1 MKVLIT
7 GGSGLVGSE
16 LTKLLIHKGHE
27 VVWLSRNSGVKNGI
41 TSYKWDY
48 KNDFIDTKA
57 FEGVSYI
64 VHLAGAGVFEKRWSA
79 AYKKEIADSR
89 VKATELLI
97 RKATEFPLIKACVC
111 ASAIGIYGNS
121 YNTIPLNEDADL
133 GDDFLADITKKWE
146 LAINQFKTTSIRTV
160 KLRIGIVLAKEGGAL
175 PSIVT
180 PIRYFI
186 GSPLASG
193 NQIIS
198 WIHIQ
203 DLCGMILKS
212 IEDETMAGVYNAV
225 GPNPVSNK
233 VFTELAAK
241 IINKPIFMPHVPSF
255 ALQLILGKQK
265 SASVIQGIAVSSSK
279 IQSSGFKFS
288 YPTIESALNDLL
300 KN

>member
-16 LTKLLIHKGHE
+16 LTKLLIHTGYE

-41 TSYKWDY
+41 TCYKWDY
-48 KNDFIDTKA
+48 KNDFIDPKA
-57 FEGVSYI
+57 FEGVTYI
-64 VHLAGAGVFEKRWSA
+64 VHLAGAGVFEKRWSEE
-79 AYKKEIADSR
+79 YKREILDSR

-97 RKATEFPLIKACVC
+97 KKATEFTSIKACVC

-121 YNTIPLNEDADL
+121 YNTIPLNENADL
-133 GDDFLADITKKWE
+133 GNDFLANITKKWE
-146 LAINQFKTTSIRTV
+146 SSIDKFKRTPIRTV
-160 KLRIGIVLAKEGGAL
+160 DLRIGIVLAKEGGAL
-175 PSIVT
+175 QSIVA
-180 PIRYFI
+180 PIKYFI

-193 NQIIS
+193 KQIIS

-212 IEDETMAGVYNAV
+212 IQDDTMTGIYNAV

-233 VFTELAAK
+233 VFTEVAAK
-241 IINKPIFMPHVPSF
+241 TINKPILMPNVPSF
-255 ALQLILGKQK
+255 ALELILGKQK
-265 SASVIQGIAVSSSK
+265 AASVIQGIAVSSSK
-279 IQSSGFKFS
+279 IQASGFEFT